1 MFGGGDKVPNV
12 GTLDKPEKLDD
23 LLREDRGDDCM
34 SCRVVG
40 SGAFLG
46 LAAYNY
52 MSGMGQL
59 EKNRPLI
66 LKSKSKFGMQSRK
79 MGIISISIGLTYLGI
94 WRFFR

>member
-1 MFGGGDKVPNV
+1 MIACPAELSVRAMRSHAVVGDKI
-12 GTLDKPEKLDD
+12 LM
-23 LLREDRGDDCM
+23 LLH
-34 SCRVVG
+34 SG